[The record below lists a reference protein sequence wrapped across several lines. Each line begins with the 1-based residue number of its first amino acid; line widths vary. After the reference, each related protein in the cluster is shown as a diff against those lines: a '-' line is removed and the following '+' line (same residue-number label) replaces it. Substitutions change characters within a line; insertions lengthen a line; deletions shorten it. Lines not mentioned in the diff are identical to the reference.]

1 MGIPADPSKR
11 SAKSKAPT
19 KKVST
24 PKADAPKAVTPKVSA
39 PRKPRKPAPAAEPP
53 GKTNGVATHVSISA
67 DDRHQ
72 RIAVT
77 AYFLAE
83 ARGFEP
89 GHDHEDWY
97 TAERLI
103 GSALGE

>member
-1 MGIPADPSKR
+1 
-11 SAKSKAPT
+11 
-19 KKVST
+19 VS
-24 PKADAPKAVTPKVSA
+24 TPKVSA
-39 PRKPRKPAPAAEPP
+39 ARKPRKSSPPTANVVAAQSD
-53 GKTNGVATHVSISA
+53 ATQVPSSA
-67 DDRHQ
+67 EARHQ

-103 GSALGE
+103 DSAGAE